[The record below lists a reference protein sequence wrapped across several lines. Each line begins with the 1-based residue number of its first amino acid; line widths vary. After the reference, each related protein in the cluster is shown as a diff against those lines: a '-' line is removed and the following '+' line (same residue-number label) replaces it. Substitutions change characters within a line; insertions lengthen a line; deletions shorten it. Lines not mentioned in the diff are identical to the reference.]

1 MGKMEE
7 KRQDEPVQG
16 KGTISYEAAE
26 SLGLF
31 LQLRELLRIL
41 HPALHFNSCHDLWA
55 SGSAHARVA

>member
-7 KRQDEPVQG
+7 KRQDKPVQG

-41 HPALHFNSCHDLWA
+41 HPALQFTL
-55 SGSAHARVA
+55 